1 MVRRLYS
8 RLALVGGRYADVA
21 PAATSCCNA
30 CRTCAT
36 TNIFAVLSGVGIALA
51 ARFRKSS

>member
-1 MVRRLYS
+1 MARALYS
-8 RLALVGGRYADVA
+8 RLALLGGRYADVA

-36 TNIFAVLSGVGIALA
+36 TNIFAVLSGIGVALA
-51 ARFRKSS
+51 ARFRRSS

>member
-1 MVRRLYS
+1 MVRGLYS
-8 RLALVGGRYADVA
+8 RLALVSGRYADVA

-36 TNIFAVLSGVGIALA
+36 TNVFAVLSGVGLAIA
-51 ARFRKSS
+51 ARLRKS